1 MVQQL
6 FFNLERLNMNLVSNT
21 KTLIFD
27 DNYDE
32 ISNLRDALDKLRI
45 QNLYI
50 NFDECKSEEIA
61 EEDKFTNVRFIFADI
76 VVGKARTGT
85 KADVSAIITSITQY
99 ISKRNGAFILIIW
112 SNNKDELAD
121 ELIHELDVI
130 EGYNFFPVKTL
141 KKAKYTKTTTTNE
154 DKQKLLDELISELKQ
169 ELGNNTEYFNLLRVW
184 ERDIHTAASETFNIL
199 LDDLTDKNKTHSLL
213 KNALLASA
221 GTSVTTDNIAKRK
234 NLWNTLNMVLNDNVE
249 SQLHSLEIKP
259 EIAEILNSLDNDSS
273 ISTNELINKKLLF
286 SVTNATD
293 LKMHPGNVFCFNSY
307 IVACNHLKEKV
318 CGYTNNETLVNEII
332 NDKEFSVYLK
342 NYQEKNTL
350 NTKQRKAFRKS
361 EIESFIPILLE
372 FTPYCDFSQQGY
384 KKARLIYGHL
394 VPIHLGNY
402 IWSNSKFI
410 YKTPNFEL
418 ENDIKHIHKGK
429 YCLVLNIKHIF
440 TTNPD
445 FLSNFDLLFRA
456 RKELVNDIQHDIASH
471 VSRVGVTSL

>member
-1 MVQQL
+1 
-6 FFNLERLNMNLVSNT
+6 MNLVSNT

-27 DNYDE
+27 DKFDE
-32 ISNLRDALDKLRI
+32 IKNLRDALDKLKI

-50 NFDECKSEEIA
+50 KFDEVDDIS

-76 VVGKARTGT
+76 LSGGARVGD
-85 KADVSAIITSITQY
+85 KADISPIITSISEHL
-99 ISKRNGAFILIIW
+99 SKRNGAFILIIW
-112 SNNKDELAD
+112 SKTTDELAD
-121 ELIHELDVI
+121 ELIHELKEV
-130 EGYNFFPVKTL
+130 EGYSFFPIKTISKSKYTRKTKDEEDLKQLLKDLADEL
-141 KKAKYTKTTTTNE
+141 KK
-154 DKQKLLDELISELKQ
+154 

-184 ERDIHTAASETFNIL
+184 ERDIHTATSETFNIL

-221 GTSVTTDNIAKRK
+221 GTSVTTDDIAKRK

-259 EIAEILNSLDNDSS
+259 EIAEILNGLDNESS

-286 SVTNATD
+286 SVTNDTD

-307 IVACNHLKEKV
+307 VVACNHLKEKV

-332 NDKEFSVYLK
+332 NDKEFSDYLK
-342 NYQEKNTL
+342 DYQEKNTL
-350 NTKQRKAFRKS
+350 NNNQRKAFRKS
-361 EIESFIPILLE
+361 EIESFIPVLLE

-384 KKARLIYGHL
+384 KKSRLIYGHL
-394 VPIHLGNY
+394 VPIHLGKY

-418 ENDIKHIHKGK
+418 EHNIKHVPSGK

-440 TTNPD
+440 TTNPN
-445 FLSNFDLLFRA
+445 FLNNFDLLFRA